1 MGHRMTTEIYD
12 RAMARLAAGGVMLL
26 DGGVSTELQR
36 RGVPMA
42 DEIWSGR
49 ASLDHWQVIVD
60 MHRAY
65 IDAGADVITANTYA
79 SSRLMLE
86 PVGLADKVD
95 EINQRSIDAA
105 LTARERSGA
114 RDTLVAGSLSHAIPL
129 QIRSEAEPVE
139 DSLTATELL
148 AAAREMASIFS
159 KGEVD
164 LILLEMMSKPNRMAA
179 IFKALSDSELPVW
192 CGLSARRDDS
202 GMLVA
207 THDAR
212 VPFSENVAEAAV
224 QRFDVWGVMHTSAE
238 LIAESLDVLR
248 TSKPRLLMAYPDSG
262 YIQMP
267 NWQFVDIMTPGR
279 FCRFAESW
287 IATGVQIVG
296 GCCGLGPEHISA
308 IAHLKR

>member
-1 MGHRMTTEIYD
+1 MATENYN
-12 RAMARLAAGGVMLL
+12 RAMDRLHAGGVMLL

-86 PVGLADKVD
+86 PAGLAGQVG

-105 LTARERSGA
+105 LTAREKSGA
-114 RDTLVAGSLSHAIPL
+114 RDVLVAGSLSHAIPL

-139 DSLTATELL
+139 DYLSSTELL
-148 AAAREMASIFS
+148 AAFREMVAIFS

-179 IFKALSDSELPVW
+179 IFNALSDSELPVW
-192 CGLSARRDDS
+192 CGLSARRGDS
-202 GMLVA
+202 GTLVA
-207 THDAR
+207 THDAS
-212 VPFSENVAEAAV
+212 VPFATNVAEAAS
-224 QRFDVWGVMHTSAE
+224 QNFDAWGVMHTPAE
-238 LIAESLDVLR
+238 LIDESLEALHN
-248 TSKPRLLMAYPDSG
+248 SKHRLLMVYPDSG
-262 YIQMP
+262 YISMP
-267 NWQFVDIMTPGR
+267 NWQFVDIMTPER
-279 FCRFAESW
+279 FVQFTESW
-287 IATGVQIVG
+287 IASGVQIAG